1 MLDKKQR
8 LADEAAAAA
17 MARSGLGG
25 HQRIEPEKVPE
36 VVVWGDLLDLMI
48 DHMSPSS
55 LQADIKYLRY
65 KKLPYD
71 STVFSWVRELPE
83 QTEIKLN
90 SPTNFDLAHAVM
102 TASFG
107 RRSTRGGR

>member
-1 MLDKKQR
+1 
-8 LADEAAAAA
+8 

-65 KKLPYD
+65 MQKAAL
-71 STVFSWVRELPE
+71 
-83 QTEIKLN
+83 
-90 SPTNFDLAHAVM
+90 
-102 TASFG
+102 
-107 RRSTRGGR
+107 

>member
-1 MLDKKQR
+1 MIFRMMVDKKQR

-17 MARSGLGG
+17 MARSGVGG

-65 KKLPYD
+65 MQKAAL
-71 STVFSWVRELPE
+71 
-83 QTEIKLN
+83 
-90 SPTNFDLAHAVM
+90 
-102 TASFG
+102 
-107 RRSTRGGR
+107 

>member
-1 MLDKKQR
+1 MGTSTFIIFNLSDGLIFRMMVDKKQR
-8 LADEAAAAA
+8 VADEAATAA

-65 KKLPYD
+65 MQKAAL
-71 STVFSWVRELPE
+71 
-83 QTEIKLN
+83 
-90 SPTNFDLAHAVM
+90 
-102 TASFG
+102 
-107 RRSTRGGR
+107 